1 MKNKND
7 SKRIAI
13 PENTIAAGRRHTVYL
28 KPDGKVVTVGDNEY
42 GQCDVSDWHGI
53 RLPGK

>member
-13 PENTIAAGRRHTVYL
+13 PKNTLAAGRRHTVGL
-28 KPDGKVVTVGDNEY
+28 KTDGTVIAVGDSKY
-42 GQCDVSDWHGI
+42 G
-53 RLPGK
+53 